1 MKNLRLQC
9 YNIPIIND
17 YQGGFFIF
25 YFYFYIFS
33 SEEEY
38 PNSVELVIQG
48 MIKGLMFEKGP
59 ENILELEKWKRMERI
74 E

>member
-17 YQGGFFIF
+17 YQGGFFI
-25 YFYFYIFS
+25 FYFYIFS